1 MNALRT
7 SRSLPSTPVRTT
19 TGQTSVPVRHVHRER
34 DFGIGYGNSS
44 GYGSPERRYTS
55 AASAP
60 SYFRCR

>member
-19 TGQTSVPVRHVHRER
+19 PGQASVPVRHIHRER

-44 GYGSPERRYTS
+44 GYGSAERRYTA

-60 SYFRCR
+60 GYFRCR